1 MNPIKRDFYLNE
13 LIDRKENGLI
23 KVITG
28 IRRCGKSYLLF
39 NIYYEYLLAQ
49 GVSGENII
57 RISLEDDRT
66 EELRDPKKLSSYIRE
81 KLENNTDMHYVFI
94 DEVQYAISKEDLKSD
109 KPLPLYGVLNG
120 LMRLPNVDVYVTGS
134 NSKLLSKDVMT
145 EFRGRGDEV
154 RIYPLTFKEYY
165 DYVGGDKADA
175 FEEYALYGG
184 LPFVLSKKTPR
195 EKIKYLSDLF
205 KEVYFKDIEE
215 RYSISM
221 PEVMQVLTDDLCS
234 SVGSLTNSSK
244 IANTLKSVRNID
256 VTSQTIS
263 TYLAYLEESFLF
275 SEAKR
280 FDVKGKK
287 YFSYPSKY
295 YCTDMGLRN
304 ARLNFRQQ
312 EESHIMENIIYNE
325 LLARGSSVDVGVVQ
339 ITKLGEDKKQHQLQC
354 EIDFV
359 VNDGMNKYYIQSAL
373 NIDDENKE
381 KTELRPLLSTHDFF
395 KKIIV
400 TKSRMKPWID
410 DNGIM
415 HIGLYDFLLNEE
427 CLNNHF

>member
-1 MNPIKRDFYLNE
+1 MNRIRRESYLNE
-13 LIDRKENGLI
+13 LINRKENGLI

-39 NIYYEYLLAQ
+39 DMYYDYLLSQ
-49 GVSGENII
+49 GVSEQNVVK
-57 RISLEDDRT
+57 ISLEDDEN
-66 EELRDPKKLSSYIRE
+66 EELRDSKKLAGYIRDRL
-81 KLENNTDMHYVFI
+81 KNNADMHYVFI
-94 DEVQYAISKEDLKSD
+94 DEVQYAIKKEDLKSD

-120 LMRLPNVDVYVTGS
+120 LMKEPNVDVYVTGS

-175 FEEYALYGG
+175 FEDYALYGG
-184 LPFVLSKKTPR
+184 LPLVLSKKTQR
-195 EKIKYLSDLF
+195 DKAKYLSDLF

-215 RYSISM
+215 RYNIAI
-221 PEVMQVLTDDLCS
+221 PEVMEVLTDDLCS
-234 SVGSLTNSSK
+234 SIGSLTNSLK

-256 VTSQTIS
+256 VNSQTIS
-263 TYLAYLEESFLF
+263 AYLNYLEESFLF
-275 SEAKR
+275 NEAKR

-287 YFSYPSKY
+287 YFSYPSKF

-312 EESHIMENIIYNE
+312 EETHTMENIIYNE
-325 LLARGSSVDVGVVQ
+325 LLTRGYSVDVGVVQ
-339 ITKLGEDKKQHQLQC
+339 IAAVGADGKQHQTQC

-373 NIDDENKE
+373 NIDDKNKE
-381 KTELRPLLSTHDFF
+381 KTELRPLLSTRDFF
-395 KKIIV
+395 KKVVI
-400 TKSRMKPWID
+400 TKTRMKPWVD
-410 DNGIM
+410 DNGIF
-415 HIGLYDFLLNEE
+415 HIGLYDFLLDKD
-427 CLNNHF
+427 CLR

>member
-1 MNPIKRDFYLNE
+1 MNRIRRESYLNE
-13 LIDRKENGLI
+13 LINRKENGLI

-39 NIYYEYLLAQ
+39 DMYYDYLLSQ
-49 GVSGENII
+49 GVSEQNVVK
-57 RISLEDDRT
+57 ISLEDDEN
-66 EELRDPKKLSSYIRE
+66 EELRDSKKLAGYIRDRL
-81 KLENNTDMHYVFI
+81 KNNADMHYVFI
-94 DEVQYAISKEDLKSD
+94 DEVQYAIKKEDLKSD

-120 LMRLPNVDVYVTGS
+120 LMKEPNVDVYVTGS

-175 FEEYALYGG
+175 FEDYALYGG
-184 LPFVLSKKTPR
+184 LPLVLSKKTQR
-195 EKIKYLSDLF
+195 DKAKYLSDLF

-215 RYSISM
+215 RYNIAM
-221 PEVMQVLTDDLCS
+221 PEVMEVLTDDLCS
-234 SVGSLTNSSK
+234 SIGSLTNSLK

-256 VTSQTIS
+256 VNSQTIS
-263 TYLAYLEESFLF
+263 AYLNYLEESFLF
-275 SEAKR
+275 NEAKR

-287 YFSYPSKY
+287 YFSYPSKF

-312 EESHIMENIIYNE
+312 EETHTMENIIYNE
-325 LLARGSSVDVGVVQ
+325 LLTRGYSVDVGVVQ
-339 ITKLGEDKKQHQLQC
+339 IAAVGADGKQHQTQC

-373 NIDDENKE
+373 NIDDKNKE
-381 KTELRPLLSTHDFF
+381 KTELRPLLSTRDFF
-395 KKIIV
+395 KKVII
-400 TKSRMKPWID
+400 TKTRMKPWVD
-410 DNGIM
+410 DNGIF
-415 HIGLYDFLLNEE
+415 HIGLYDFLLDKD
-427 CLNNHF
+427 CLR

>member
-1 MNPIKRDFYLNE
+1 MDPIKRDFYLNE
-13 LIDRKENGLI
+13 LINRKENGLI

-39 NIYYEYLLAQ
+39 NIYYKYLLSQ
-49 GVSGENII
+49 GVRDENII
-57 RISLEDDRT
+57 KISLEDDRM
-66 EELRDPKKLSSYIRE
+66 EEFRDPKKLSAYVRE

-94 DEVQYAISKEDLKSD
+94 DEVQYAISKADIKSD
-109 KPLPLYGVLNG
+109 NPLPLYGVLNG

-134 NSKLLSKDVMT
+134 NSKLLSKDVLT

-184 LPFVLSKKTPR
+184 LPLVLSKKTPR
-195 EKIKYLSDLF
+195 EKTKYLSDLF
-205 KEVYFKDIEE
+205 REVYFKDITE
-215 RYSISM
+215 RYNIAM

-234 SVGSLTNSSK
+234 SIGSLTNSSK
-244 IANTLKSVRNID
+244 IANTLKSVQNVD
-256 VTSQTIS
+256 VNPQTIS
-263 TYLAYLEESFLF
+263 TYLTYLEESFLF

-280 FDVKGKK
+280 YDVKGKK
-287 YFSYPSKY
+287 YFSYPSKF
-295 YCTDMGLRN
+295 YCSDLGLRN

-312 EESHIMENIIYNE
+312 EETHIMENIIYNE
-325 LLARGSSVDVGVVQ
+325 LIARGYSVDVGVVQ
-339 ITKLGEDKKQHQLQC
+339 ITKQGEDKKQHQLQC

-373 NIDDENKE
+373 NIDNENKE
-381 KTELRPLLSTHDFF
+381 KTELRPLLATRDFF
-395 KKIIV
+395 KKIII
-400 TKSRMKPWID
+400 TKSRMKPWLD

-415 HIGLYDFLLNEE
+415 RIGLYDFLLDENS
-427 CLNNHF
+427 LR

>member
-1 MNPIKRDFYLNE
+1 MNRIRRESYLNE
-13 LIDRKENGLI
+13 LIKRKENGLI

-39 NIYYEYLLAQ
+39 DMYYDYLLSQ
-49 GVSGENII
+49 GVSEQNVVK
-57 RISLEDDRT
+57 ISLEDDEN
-66 EELRDPKKLSSYIRE
+66 EELRDSKKLAGYIRDRL
-81 KLENNTDMHYVFI
+81 KNNADMHYVFI
-94 DEVQYAISKEDLKSD
+94 DEVQYAIRKEDLKSD

-120 LMRLPNVDVYVTGS
+120 LMKEPNVDVYVTGS

-175 FEEYALYGG
+175 FEDYALYGG
-184 LPFVLSKKTPR
+184 LPLVLSKKTQR
-195 EKIKYLSDLF
+195 DKAKYLSDLF

-215 RYSISM
+215 RYNIAM
-221 PEVMQVLTDDLCS
+221 PEVMEVLTDDLCS
-234 SVGSLTNSSK
+234 SIGSLTNSLK

-256 VTSQTIS
+256 VNSQTIS
-263 TYLAYLEESFLF
+263 AYLNYLEESFLF
-275 SEAKR
+275 NEAKR

-287 YFSYPSKY
+287 YFSYPSKF

-312 EESHIMENIIYNE
+312 EETHTMENIIYNE
-325 LLARGSSVDVGVVQ
+325 LLARGYSVDVGVVQ
-339 ITKLGEDKKQHQLQC
+339 IAAVGADGKQHQTQC

-373 NIDDENKE
+373 NIDDKNKE
-381 KTELRPLLSTHDFF
+381 KTELRPLLSARDFF
-395 KKIIV
+395 KKVVI
-400 TKSRMKPWID
+400 TKTRMKPWVD
-410 DNGIM
+410 DNGIF
-415 HIGLYDFLLNEE
+415 HIGLYDFLLDKD
-427 CLNNHF
+427 CLR

>member
-1 MNPIKRDFYLNE
+1 MNRIRRESYLNE
-13 LIDRKENGLI
+13 LINRKENGLI

-39 NIYYEYLLAQ
+39 DMYYDYLLSQ
-49 GVSGENII
+49 GVSEQNVVK
-57 RISLEDDRT
+57 ISLEDDEN
-66 EELRDPKKLSSYIRE
+66 EELRDSKKLAGYIRDRL
-81 KLENNTDMHYVFI
+81 KNNGDMHYVFI
-94 DEVQYAISKEDLKSD
+94 DEVQYAIKKEDLKSD

-120 LMRLPNVDVYVTGS
+120 LMKEPNVDVYVTGS

-175 FEEYALYGG
+175 FEDYALYGG
-184 LPFVLSKKTPR
+184 LPLILSKKTPR
-195 EKIKYLSDLF
+195 DKAKYLSDLF

-215 RYSISM
+215 RYNIAM
-221 PEVMQVLTDDLCS
+221 PEVMEVLTDDLCS
-234 SVGSLTNSSK
+234 SIGSLTNSLK

-256 VTSQTIS
+256 VNSQTIS
-263 TYLAYLEESFLF
+263 AYLNYLEESFLF
-275 SEAKR
+275 NEAKR

-287 YFSYPSKY
+287 YFSYPSKF

-312 EESHIMENIIYNE
+312 EETHTMENIIYNE
-325 LLARGSSVDVGVVQ
+325 LLTRGYSVDVGVVQ
-339 ITKLGEDKKQHQLQC
+339 IAAVGADGKQHQTQC

-373 NIDDENKE
+373 NIDDKNKE
-381 KTELRPLLSTHDFF
+381 KTELRPLLSTRDFF
-395 KKIIV
+395 KKVVIAK
-400 TKSRMKPWID
+400 TRMKPWVD
-410 DNGIM
+410 DNGIF
-415 HIGLYDFLLNEE
+415 HIGLYDFLLDKD
-427 CLNNHF
+427 CLR

>member
-1 MNPIKRDFYLNE
+1 MNRIRRESYLNE
-13 LIDRKENGLI
+13 LINRKENGLI

-39 NIYYEYLLAQ
+39 DMYYDYLLSQ
-49 GVSGENII
+49 GVSEQNVVK
-57 RISLEDDRT
+57 ISLEDDEN
-66 EELRDPKKLSSYIRE
+66 EELRDSKKLAGYIRDRL
-81 KLENNTDMHYVFI
+81 KNNADMHYVFI
-94 DEVQYAISKEDLKSD
+94 DEVQYAIRKEDLKSD

-120 LMRLPNVDVYVTGS
+120 LMKEPNVDVYVTGS

-175 FEEYALYGG
+175 FEDYALYGG
-184 LPFVLSKKTPR
+184 LPLVLSKKTQR
-195 EKIKYLSDLF
+195 DKAKYLSDLF

-215 RYSISM
+215 RYNIAM
-221 PEVMQVLTDDLCS
+221 PEVMEVLTDDLCS
-234 SVGSLTNSSK
+234 SIGSLTNSLK

-256 VTSQTIS
+256 VNSQTIS
-263 TYLAYLEESFLF
+263 AYLNYLEESFLF
-275 SEAKR
+275 NEAKR

-287 YFSYPSKY
+287 YFSYPSKF

-312 EESHIMENIIYNE
+312 EETHTMENIIYNE
-325 LLARGSSVDVGVVQ
+325 LLARGYSVDVGVVQ
-339 ITKLGEDKKQHQLQC
+339 IAAVGADGKQHQTQC

-373 NIDDENKE
+373 NIDDKNKE
-381 KTELRPLLSTHDFF
+381 KTELRPLLSARDFF
-395 KKIIV
+395 KKVVI
-400 TKSRMKPWID
+400 TKTRMKPWVD
-410 DNGIM
+410 DNGIF
-415 HIGLYDFLLNEE
+415 HIGLYDFLLDKD
-427 CLNNHF
+427 CLR

>member
-1 MNPIKRDFYLNE
+1 MNRIRRESYLNE
-13 LIDRKENGLI
+13 LINRKENGLI

-39 NIYYEYLLAQ
+39 DMYYDYLLSQ
-49 GVSGENII
+49 GVSEQNVVK
-57 RISLEDDRT
+57 ISLEDDEN
-66 EELRDPKKLSSYIRE
+66 EELRDSKKLAGYIRDRL
-81 KLENNTDMHYVFI
+81 KNNGDMHYVFI
-94 DEVQYAISKEDLKSD
+94 DEVQYAIKKEDLKSD

-120 LMRLPNVDVYVTGS
+120 LMKEPNVDVYVTGS

-175 FEEYALYGG
+175 FEDYALYGG
-184 LPFVLSKKTPR
+184 LPLVLSKKTPR
-195 EKIKYLSDLF
+195 DKAKYLSDLF

-215 RYSISM
+215 RYNIAM
-221 PEVMQVLTDDLCS
+221 PEVMEVLTDDLCS
-234 SVGSLTNSSK
+234 SIGSLTNSLK

-256 VTSQTIS
+256 VNSQTIS
-263 TYLAYLEESFLF
+263 AYLNYLEESFLF
-275 SEAKR
+275 NEAKR

-287 YFSYPSKY
+287 YFSYPSKF

-312 EESHIMENIIYNE
+312 EETHTMENIIYNE
-325 LLARGSSVDVGVVQ
+325 LLTRGYSVDVGVVQ
-339 ITKLGEDKKQHQLQC
+339 IAAVGADGKQHQTQC

-359 VNDGMNKYYIQSAL
+359 VNDGMNKHYIQSAL
-373 NIDDENKE
+373 NIDDKNKE
-381 KTELRPLLSTHDFF
+381 KTELRPLLSTRDFF
-395 KKIIV
+395 KKVVI
-400 TKSRMKPWID
+400 TKTRMKPWVD
-410 DNGIM
+410 DNGIF
-415 HIGLYDFLLNEE
+415 HIGLYDFLLDKD
-427 CLNNHF
+427 CLR

>member
-1 MNPIKRDFYLNE
+1 MNRIRRESYLNE
-13 LIDRKENGLI
+13 LINRKENGLI

-39 NIYYEYLLAQ
+39 DMYYDYLLSQ
-49 GVSGENII
+49 GVSEQNVVK
-57 RISLEDDRT
+57 ISLEDDEN
-66 EELRDPKKLSSYIRE
+66 EELRDSKKLAGYIRDRL
-81 KLENNTDMHYVFI
+81 KNNGDMHYVFI
-94 DEVQYAISKEDLKSD
+94 DEVQYAIKKEDLKSN

-120 LMRLPNVDVYVTGS
+120 LMKEPNVDVYVTGS

-175 FEEYALYGG
+175 FEDYALYGG
-184 LPFVLSKKTPR
+184 LPLVLSKKTPR
-195 EKIKYLSDLF
+195 DKAKYLSDLF

-215 RYSISM
+215 RYNIAM
-221 PEVMQVLTDDLCS
+221 PEVMEVLTDDLCS
-234 SVGSLTNSSK
+234 SIGSLTNSLK

-256 VTSQTIS
+256 VNSQTIS
-263 TYLAYLEESFLF
+263 AYLNYLEESFLF
-275 SEAKR
+275 NEAKR

-287 YFSYPSKY
+287 YFSYPSKF

-312 EESHIMENIIYNE
+312 EETHTMENIIYNE
-325 LLARGSSVDVGVVQ
+325 LLTRGYSVDVGVVQ
-339 ITKLGEDKKQHQLQC
+339 IAAVGADGKQHQTQC

-359 VNDGMNKYYIQSAL
+359 VNDGMNKHYIQSAL
-373 NIDDENKE
+373 NIDDKNKE
-381 KTELRPLLSTHDFF
+381 KTELRPLLSTRDFF
-395 KKIIV
+395 KKVVI
-400 TKSRMKPWID
+400 TKTRMKPWVD
-410 DNGIM
+410 DNGIF
-415 HIGLYDFLLNEE
+415 HIGLYDFLLDKD
-427 CLNNHF
+427 CLR

>member
-1 MNPIKRDFYLNE
+1 MNRIKRESYLNE
-13 LIDRKENGLI
+13 LINRKENGLI

-39 NIYYEYLLAQ
+39 DMYYDYLLSQ
-49 GVSGENII
+49 GVSEQNVVK
-57 RISLEDDRT
+57 ISLEDDEN
-66 EELRDPKKLSSYIRE
+66 EELRDSKKLAGYIRDRL
-81 KLENNTDMHYVFI
+81 KNNGDMHYVFI
-94 DEVQYAISKEDLKSD
+94 DEVQYAIKKEDLKSD

-120 LMRLPNVDVYVTGS
+120 LMKEPNVDVYVTGS

-175 FEEYALYGG
+175 FEDYALYGG
-184 LPFVLSKKTPR
+184 LPLVLSKKTQR
-195 EKIKYLSDLF
+195 DKAKYLSDLF

-215 RYSISM
+215 RYNIAM
-221 PEVMQVLTDDLCS
+221 PEVMEVLTDDLCS
-234 SVGSLTNSSK
+234 SIGSLTNSLK

-256 VTSQTIS
+256 VNSQTIS
-263 TYLAYLEESFLF
+263 AYLNYLEESFLF
-275 SEAKR
+275 NEAKR

-287 YFSYPSKY
+287 YFSYPSKF

-312 EESHIMENIIYNE
+312 EETHTMENIIYNE
-325 LLARGSSVDVGVVQ
+325 LLTRGYSVDVGVVQ
-339 ITKLGEDKKQHQLQC
+339 IAAVGADGKQHQTQC

-373 NIDDENKE
+373 NIDDKNKE
-381 KTELRPLLSTHDFF
+381 KTELRPLLSTRDFF
-395 KKIIV
+395 KKVVIAK
-400 TKSRMKPWID
+400 TRMKPWVD
-410 DNGIM
+410 DNGIF
-415 HIGLYDFLLNEE
+415 HIGLYDFLLDKD
-427 CLNNHF
+427 CLR

>member
-1 MNPIKRDFYLNE
+1 MNRIRRESYLNE
-13 LIDRKENGLI
+13 LINRKENGLI

-39 NIYYEYLLAQ
+39 DMYYDYLLSQ
-49 GVSGENII
+49 GVSEQNVVK
-57 RISLEDDRT
+57 ISLEDDEN
-66 EELRDPKKLSSYIRE
+66 EELRDSKKLAGYIRDRL
-81 KLENNTDMHYVFI
+81 KNNADMHYVFI
-94 DEVQYAISKEDLKSD
+94 DEVQYAIKKEDLKSN

-120 LMRLPNVDVYVTGS
+120 LMKEPNVDVYVTGS

-145 EFRGRGDEV
+145 VFRGRGDEV

-175 FEEYALYGG
+175 FEDYALYGG
-184 LPFVLSKKTPR
+184 LPLVLSKKTPR
-195 EKIKYLSDLF
+195 DKAKYLSDLF

-215 RYSISM
+215 RYNIAM
-221 PEVMQVLTDDLCS
+221 PEVMEVLTDDLCS
-234 SVGSLTNSSK
+234 SIGSLTNSLK

-256 VTSQTIS
+256 VNSQTIS
-263 TYLAYLEESFLF
+263 AYLNYLEESFLF
-275 SEAKR
+275 NEAKR

-287 YFSYPSKY
+287 YFSYPLKF

-312 EESHIMENIIYNE
+312 EETHIMENIIYNE
-325 LLARGSSVDVGVVQ
+325 LLTRGYSVDVGVVQ
-339 ITKLGEDKKQHQLQC
+339 IAAVGADGKQHQTQC

-373 NIDDENKE
+373 NIDDKNKE
-381 KTELRPLLSTHDFF
+381 KTELRPLLSTRDFF
-395 KKIIV
+395 KKVII
-400 TKSRMKPWID
+400 TKSRVKPWVD
-410 DNGIM
+410 DNGII
-415 HIGLYDFLLNEE
+415 HIGLYDFLLDKD
-427 CLNNHF
+427 CLR

>member
-1 MNPIKRDFYLNE
+1 MNRIRRESYLNE
-13 LIDRKENGLI
+13 LINRKENGLI

-39 NIYYEYLLAQ
+39 DMYYDYLLSQ
-49 GVSGENII
+49 GVSEQNVVK
-57 RISLEDDRT
+57 ISLEDDEN
-66 EELRDPKKLSSYIRE
+66 EELRDSKKLAGYIRDRL
-81 KLENNTDMHYVFI
+81 KNNGDMHYVFI
-94 DEVQYAISKEDLKSD
+94 DEVQYAIKKEDLKSD

-120 LMRLPNVDVYVTGS
+120 LMKEPNVDVYVTGS

-175 FEEYALYGG
+175 FEDYALYGG
-184 LPFVLSKKTPR
+184 LPLVLSKKTPR
-195 EKIKYLSDLF
+195 DKAKYLSDLF

-215 RYSISM
+215 RYNIAM
-221 PEVMQVLTDDLCS
+221 PEVMEVLTDDLCS
-234 SVGSLTNSSK
+234 SIGSLTNSLK

-256 VTSQTIS
+256 VNSQTIS
-263 TYLAYLEESFLF
+263 AYLNYLEESFLF
-275 SEAKR
+275 NEAKR

-287 YFSYPSKY
+287 YFSYPSKF

-312 EESHIMENIIYNE
+312 EETHTMENIIYNE
-325 LLARGSSVDVGVVQ
+325 LLTRGYSVDVGVVQ
-339 ITKLGEDKKQHQLQC
+339 IAAVGADGKQHQTQC

-373 NIDDENKE
+373 NIDDKNKE
-381 KTELRPLLSTHDFF
+381 KTELRPLLSTRDFF
-395 KKIIV
+395 KKVVI
-400 TKSRMKPWID
+400 TKTRMKPWVD
-410 DNGIM
+410 DNGIF
-415 HIGLYDFLLNEE
+415 HIGLYDFLLDKD
-427 CLNNHF
+427 CLR

>member
-1 MNPIKRDFYLNE
+1 MNRIGRESYLNE
-13 LIDRKENGLI
+13 LINRKENGLI

-39 NIYYEYLLAQ
+39 DMYYEYLLSQ
-49 GVSGENII
+49 GVSEQNVVK
-57 RISLEDDRT
+57 ISLEDDEN
-66 EELRDPKKLSSYIRE
+66 EELRDSKKLAGYIRDRL
-81 KLENNTDMHYVFI
+81 KNNGDMHYVFI
-94 DEVQYAISKEDLKSD
+94 DEVQYAIKKEDLKSD

-120 LMRLPNVDVYVTGS
+120 LMKEPDVDVYVTGS

-154 RIYPLTFKEYY
+154 RIYPLSFKEYY

-175 FEEYALYGG
+175 FEDYALYGG
-184 LPFVLSKKTPR
+184 LPLVLSKKTQR
-195 EKIKYLSDLF
+195 DKAKYLSDLF

-215 RYSISM
+215 RYNIAM
-221 PEVMQVLTDDLCS
+221 PEVMEVLTDDLCS
-234 SVGSLTNSSK
+234 SIGSLTNSLK

-256 VTSQTIS
+256 VNSQTIS
-263 TYLAYLEESFLF
+263 AYLNYLEESFLF
-275 SEAKR
+275 NEAKR

-287 YFSYPSKY
+287 YFSYPSKF

-312 EESHIMENIIYNE
+312 EETHTMENIIYNE
-325 LLARGSSVDVGVVQ
+325 LLTRGYSVDVGVVQ
-339 ITKLGEDKKQHQLQC
+339 IAAVGADGKQHQTQC

-373 NIDDENKE
+373 NIDDKNKE
-381 KTELRPLLSTHDFF
+381 KTELRPLLSARDFF
-395 KKIIV
+395 KKVVI
-400 TKSRMKPWID
+400 TKTRMKPWVD
-410 DNGIM
+410 DNGIF
-415 HIGLYDFLLNEE
+415 HIGLYDFLLDKD
-427 CLNNHF
+427 CLR

>member
-1 MNPIKRDFYLNE
+1 MNRIGRESYLNE
-13 LIDRKENGLI
+13 LINRKENGLI

-39 NIYYEYLLAQ
+39 DMYYEYLLSK
-49 GVSGENII
+49 GVSEQNVVK
-57 RISLEDDRT
+57 ISLEDDEN
-66 EELRDPKKLSSYIRE
+66 EELRDSKKLAGYIRDRL
-81 KLENNTDMHYVFI
+81 KNNADMHYVFI
-94 DEVQYAISKEDLKSD
+94 DEVQYAIKKEDLKSD

-120 LMRLPNVDVYVTGS
+120 LMKEPNVDVYVTGS

-175 FEEYALYGG
+175 FEDYALYGG
-184 LPFVLSKKTPR
+184 LPLVLSKKTPR
-195 EKIKYLSDLF
+195 DKAKYLSDLF

-215 RYSISM
+215 RYNIAM
-221 PEVMQVLTDDLCS
+221 PEVMEVLTDDLCS
-234 SVGSLTNSSK
+234 SIGSLTNSLK

-256 VTSQTIS
+256 VNSQTIS
-263 TYLAYLEESFLF
+263 AYLNYLEESFLF
-275 SEAKR
+275 NEAKR

-287 YFSYPSKY
+287 YFSYPSKF

-312 EESHIMENIIYNE
+312 EETHTMENIIYNE
-325 LLARGSSVDVGVVQ
+325 LLTRGYSVDVGVVQ
-339 ITKLGEDKKQHQLQC
+339 IAAVGADGKQHQTQC

-373 NIDDENKE
+373 NIDDKNKE
-381 KTELRPLLSTHDFF
+381 KTELRPLLSARDFF
-395 KKIIV
+395 KKVVI
-400 TKSRMKPWID
+400 TKTRMKPWVD
-410 DNGIM
+410 DNGIF
-415 HIGLYDFLLNEE
+415 HIGLYDFLLDKD
-427 CLNNHF
+427 CLR

>member
-1 MNPIKRDFYLNE
+1 MNRIRRESYLNE
-13 LIDRKENGLI
+13 LINRKENGLI

-39 NIYYEYLLAQ
+39 DMYYDYLLSQ
-49 GVSGENII
+49 GVSEQNVVK
-57 RISLEDDRT
+57 ISLEDDEN
-66 EELRDPKKLSSYIRE
+66 EELRDSKKLAGYIRDRL
-81 KLENNTDMHYVFI
+81 KNNADMHYVFI
-94 DEVQYAISKEDLKSD
+94 DEVQYAIKKEDLKSN

-120 LMRLPNVDVYVTGS
+120 LMKEPNVDVYVTGS

-175 FEEYALYGG
+175 FEDYALYGG
-184 LPFVLSKKTPR
+184 LPLVLSKKTPR
-195 EKIKYLSDLF
+195 DKAKYLSDLF

-215 RYSISM
+215 RYNIAM
-221 PEVMQVLTDDLCS
+221 PEVMEVLTDDLCS
-234 SVGSLTNSSK
+234 SIGSLTNSLK

-256 VTSQTIS
+256 VNSQTIS
-263 TYLAYLEESFLF
+263 AYLNYLEESFLF
-275 SEAKR
+275 NEAKR

-287 YFSYPSKY
+287 YFSYPSKF

-312 EESHIMENIIYNE
+312 EETHIMENIIYNE
-325 LLARGSSVDVGVVQ
+325 LLTRGYSVDVGVVQ
-339 ITKLGEDKKQHQLQC
+339 IAAVGADGKQHQTQC

-359 VNDGMNKYYIQSAL
+359 VNDGMNKHYIQSAL
-373 NIDDENKE
+373 NIDDKNKE
-381 KTELRPLLSTHDFF
+381 KTELRPLLSTRDFF
-395 KKIIV
+395 KKVVI
-400 TKSRMKPWID
+400 TKTRMKPWVD
-410 DNGIM
+410 DNGIF
-415 HIGLYDFLLNEE
+415 HIGLYDFLLDKD
-427 CLNNHF
+427 CLQ

>member
-1 MNPIKRDFYLNE
+1 MNRIRRESYLNE
-13 LIDRKENGLI
+13 LINRKENGLI

-39 NIYYEYLLAQ
+39 DMYYDYLLSQ
-49 GVSGENII
+49 GVSEQNVVK
-57 RISLEDDRT
+57 ISLEDDEN
-66 EELRDPKKLSSYIRE
+66 EELRDSKKLAGYIRDRL
-81 KLENNTDMHYVFI
+81 KNNGDMHYVFI
-94 DEVQYAISKEDLKSD
+94 DEVQYAIKKEDLKSN

-120 LMRLPNVDVYVTGS
+120 LMKEPNVDVYVTGS

-154 RIYPLTFKEYY
+154 RIYPLTFKEYC

-175 FEEYALYGG
+175 FEDYALYGG
-184 LPFVLSKKTPR
+184 LPLVLSKKTPR
-195 EKIKYLSDLF
+195 DKAKYLSDLF

-215 RYSISM
+215 RYNIAM
-221 PEVMQVLTDDLCS
+221 PEVMEVLTDNLCS
-234 SVGSLTNSSK
+234 SIGSLTNSLK

-256 VTSQTIS
+256 VNSQTIS
-263 TYLAYLEESFLF
+263 AYLNYLEESFLF
-275 SEAKR
+275 NEAKR

-287 YFSYPSKY
+287 YFSYPSKF

-312 EESHIMENIIYNE
+312 EETHTMENIIYNE
-325 LLARGSSVDVGVVQ
+325 LLTRGYSVDVGVVQ
-339 ITKLGEDKKQHQLQC
+339 IAVVGADGKQHQTQC

-373 NIDDENKE
+373 NIDDKNKE
-381 KTELRPLLSTHDFF
+381 KTELRPLLSTRDFF
-395 KKIIV
+395 KKVVI
-400 TKSRMKPWID
+400 TKTRMKPWVD
-410 DNGIM
+410 DNGIF
-415 HIGLYDFLLNEE
+415 HIGLYDFLLDKD
-427 CLNNHF
+427 CLR

>member
-1 MNPIKRDFYLNE
+1 METIQRNIYLNE
-13 LIDRKENGLI
+13 LISRKENGLI

-39 NIYYEYLLAQ
+39 NLFYNYLLSE
-49 GVSGENII
+49 GVGEENIVKI
-57 RISLEDDRT
+57 TLDDDEN
-66 EELRDPKKLSSYIRE
+66 EELRDPKKLSAYIRD
-81 KLENNTDMHYVFI
+81 KLRNNDKMHYVFI
-94 DEVQYAISKEDLKSD
+94 DEVQYAIRKEDLKND

-120 LMRLPNVDVYVTGS
+120 LLRLSNVDVYVTGS

-154 RIYPLTFKEYY
+154 RIYPLSFKEYY
-165 DYVGGDKADA
+165 DFVGGDKADV
-175 FEEYALYGG
+175 FEEYARYGG
-184 LPFVLSKKTPR
+184 LPLILSKKTSK
-195 EKIKYLSDLF
+195 EKAKYLSDLF

-215 RYSISM
+215 RYNIAM
-221 PEVMQVLTDDLCS
+221 PEVMQLLADDLCS

-244 IANTLKSVRNID
+244 IANTLKTVKNVD
-256 VTSQTIS
+256 VNSQTIS
-263 TYLAYLEESFLF
+263 TYLNYLEESFLF
-275 SEAKR
+275 SQARR

-287 YFSYPSKY
+287 YFSFPSKY

-312 EESHIMENIIYNE
+312 EETHIMENIIYNA
-325 LLARGSSVDVGVVQ
+325 LIIRGYSVDVGVVEV
-339 ITKLGEDKKQHQLQC
+339 TEKGKDGKKHQTLC

-381 KTELRPLLSTHDFF
+381 KTELRPLLATKDFF
-395 KKIIV
+395 KKIII
-400 TKSRMKPWID
+400 TKSRMKPWLD
-410 DNGIM
+410 ESGIM
-415 HIGLYDFLLNEE
+415 HIGLYDFLLDEN
-427 CLNNHF
+427 CLK

>member
-1 MNPIKRDFYLNE
+1 MDRIKRESYLNA
-13 LIDRKENGLI
+13 LINRKENGLI

-39 NIYYEYLLAQ
+39 DMYYDYLLSQ
-49 GVSGENII
+49 GVSEQNVVK
-57 RISLEDDRT
+57 ISLEDDEN
-66 EELRDPKKLSSYIRE
+66 EELRDSKKLAGYIRDRL
-81 KLENNTDMHYVFI
+81 KNNADMHYVFI
-94 DEVQYAISKEDLKSD
+94 DEVQYAIKKEDLKSD

-120 LMRLPNVDVYVTGS
+120 LMKESNVDVYVTGS

-175 FEEYALYGG
+175 FEDYALYGG
-184 LPFVLSKKTPR
+184 LPLVLSKKTPR
-195 EKIKYLSDLF
+195 DKAKYLSDLF

-215 RYSISM
+215 RYNIAM
-221 PEVMQVLTDDLCS
+221 PEVMEVLTDDLCS
-234 SVGSLTNSSK
+234 SIGSLTNSLK

-256 VTSQTIS
+256 VNSQTIS
-263 TYLAYLEESFLF
+263 AYLNYLEESFLF
-275 SEAKR
+275 NEAKR

-287 YFSYPSKY
+287 YFSYPSKF

-312 EESHIMENIIYNE
+312 EETHTMENVIYNE
-325 LLARGSSVDVGVVQ
+325 LLARGYSVDVGVVQ
-339 ITKLGEDKKQHQLQC
+339 VTAVGADGKQHQSQC

-373 NIDDENKE
+373 NIDDKNKE
-381 KTELRPLLSTHDFF
+381 KTELRPLLSTRDFF
-395 KKIIV
+395 KKVII
-400 TKSRMKPWID
+400 TKSRVKPWVD
-410 DNGIM
+410 DNGVI
-415 HIGLYDFLLNEE
+415 HIGLYDFLLDKD
-427 CLNNHF
+427 CLR

>member
-1 MNPIKRDFYLNE
+1 MNRIRRESYLNE
-13 LIDRKENGLI
+13 LINRKENGLI

-39 NIYYEYLLAQ
+39 DMYYDYLLSQ
-49 GVSGENII
+49 GVSEQNVVK
-57 RISLEDDRT
+57 ISLEDDEN
-66 EELRDPKKLSSYIRE
+66 EELRDSKKLAGYIRDRL
-81 KLENNTDMHYVFI
+81 KNNADMHYVFI
-94 DEVQYAISKEDLKSD
+94 DEVQYAIKKEDLKSN

-120 LMRLPNVDVYVTGS
+120 LMKEPNVDVYVTGS

-175 FEEYALYGG
+175 FEDYALYGG
-184 LPFVLSKKTPR
+184 LPLVLSKKTPR
-195 EKIKYLSDLF
+195 DKAKYLSDLF

-215 RYSISM
+215 LYNIAM
-221 PEVMQVLTDDLCS
+221 PEVMEVLTDDLCS
-234 SVGSLTNSSK
+234 SIGSLTNSLK

-256 VTSQTIS
+256 VNSQTIS
-263 TYLAYLEESFLF
+263 AYLNYLEESFLF
-275 SEAKR
+275 NEAKR

-287 YFSYPSKY
+287 YFSYPSKF

-312 EESHIMENIIYNE
+312 EETHIMENIIYNE
-325 LLARGSSVDVGVVQ
+325 LLTRGYSVDVGVVQ
-339 ITKLGEDKKQHQLQC
+339 IAAVGVDGKQHQTQC

-359 VNDGMNKYYIQSAL
+359 VNDGMNKHYIQSAL
-373 NIDDENKE
+373 NIDDKNKE
-381 KTELRPLLSTHDFF
+381 KTELRPLLSTRDFF
-395 KKIIV
+395 KKVVI
-400 TKSRMKPWID
+400 TKTRMKPWVD
-410 DNGIM
+410 DNGIF
-415 HIGLYDFLLNEE
+415 HIGLYDFLLDKD
-427 CLNNHF
+427 CLR